1 MKQMSDTPKHATESP
16 GQPLAQ
22 LDIAKVPADQA
33 IPGTPRDPN
42 PAIAQP
48 TPGSWHDKFARL
60 MAFLRKDIALD
71 MGGKDIPQ
79 EDLDYIS
86 DANAAILAGT
96 PRGGRLMLYGVVAFF
111 VIILLWAGI
120 AEIDEVTKGE
130 GKVIPSSQV
139 QVVQNLEG
147 GILAEILVKEGELV
161 QKGQILLR
169 IDDTRFSS
177 SLRESRMQYLSLL
190 ARSARLRAEANH
202 QATFDTPAEV
212 TAEAPHIGEQ
222 EQDLLQSKHS
232 ELEST
237 INILKQQVAQRKLEM
252 EELEAK
258 EKQLARSL
266 ALAEKELEISRPLI
280 DKGAISEIQVLRLER
295 QVADLQGELDTLQIA
310 IPRARA
316 AMGEATQ
323 KITESELKFRN
334 QARKEYNEIRAELDQ
349 LDAGSI
355 ALQDRVE
362 RTAVRSPVRGTVKQ
376 LLINTVGGVIQPG
389 AELIQIVPL
398 EDTLLIET
406 KIRPQDIAFLRPG
419 QNATIKFTAYDFAI
433 YGGLRADVE
442 HISADT
448 IADEKGDSFYQV
460 RLRTNRNFLGTEED
474 PLPII
479 PGMIAEVDVLTGK
492 KTILD
497 YLLKPV
503 LRAKERA
510 LSER

>member
-1 MKQMSDTPKHATESP
+1 MS
-16 GQPLAQ
+16 GQGNQTDQPEDKAQGEPLAQ
-22 LDIAKVPADQA
+22 LETVQVSADQA
-33 IPGTPRDPN
+33 NPPRDDQGDSPREKSVL
-42 PAIAQP
+42 AKLI
-48 TPGSWHDKFARL
+48 
-60 MAFLRKDIALD
+60 AFLNKDIISEV
-71 MGGKDIPQ
+71 GGKDIPE
-79 EDLDYIS
+79 EDLDYVS
-86 DANAAILAGT
+86 DANAAILSNT
-96 PRGGRLMLYGVVAFF
+96 PRGGRLLLLACALFF
-111 VIILLWAGI
+111 VIMLSWASI

-139 QVVQNLEG
+139 QIVQNLEG
-147 GILAEILVKEGELV
+147 GILSEIMIREGETV
-161 QKGQILLR
+161 RKNQVMLR

-177 SLRESRMQYLSLL
+177 SLRESRLQFLSLQ
-190 ARSARLRAEANH
+190 ARSARLLAEANDEDS
-202 QATFDTPAEV
+202 FVIPADV
-212 TAEAPHIGEQ
+212 VKEAPHIGEQ
-222 EQDLLQSKHS
+222 ERELFASRRS
-232 ELEST
+232 ELFSG
-237 INILKQQVAQRKLEM
+237 IGILKQQLAQRKQEVA
-252 EELEAK
+252 ELQAK

-266 ALAEKELEISRPLI
+266 ALAQKELDISRPLI
-280 DKGAISEIQVLRLER
+280 EKGAISEIQILRLER
-295 QVADLQGELDTLQIA
+295 QVADLQGELDTMQLA
-310 IPRARA
+310 IPRIRYAKE
-316 AMGEATQ
+316 EAEQ
-323 KITESELKFRN
+323 KINESGLRFRN
-334 QARKEYNEIRAELDQ
+334 QSRSEYNTLRAELDQ
-349 LDAGSI
+349 LGESNV
-355 ALQDRVE
+355 ALKDRVM

-389 AELIQIVPL
+389 AELVEIVPL
-398 EDTLLIET
+398 EDTLLIEA

-433 YGGLRADVE
+433 YGGLTADVE

-460 RLRTNRNFLGTEED
+460 RLRTDRNYLGAASN